1 VKILSYILKLCKCAV
16 LTATQS
22 RIIKKYQNS
31 ISEHFFS
38 ITETE
43 LPDVEIMDDSVL
55 NESQVLDSS
64 KTSETSLTRTQNET
78 TKTGEE
84 VSGLDLKR
92 PRKVK
97 DFTVLANLVE
107 LAQHCIPKCDQKW

>member
-1 VKILSYILKLCKCAV
+1 
-16 LTATQS
+16 
-22 RIIKKYQNS
+22 
-31 ISEHFFS
+31 
-38 ITETE
+38 
-43 LPDVEIMDDSVL
+43 MDDSVL
-55 NESQVLDSS
+55 NESQVLNSS
-64 KTSETSLTRTQNET
+64 KTSETILTRTQNET